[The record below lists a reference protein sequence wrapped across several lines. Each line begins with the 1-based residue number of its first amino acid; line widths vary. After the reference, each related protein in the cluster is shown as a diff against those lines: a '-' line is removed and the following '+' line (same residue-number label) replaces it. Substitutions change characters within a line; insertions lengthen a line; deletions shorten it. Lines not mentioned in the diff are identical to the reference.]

1 MAKQHPKTIKHRFVV
16 GLSVIMAV
24 LGTFFAVVISMNL
37 RNQLV
42 TDTEHK
48 ASLILSQAEAL
59 QAYVKQVLRPSMYDL
74 LPPDGFLLE
83 AMSTSYVTRKVMSDL
98 NVQGEQYRYRR
109 VALGARNP
117 DYEADGF
124 ERGLMDRFARDPDL
138 ARIEEITD
146 RNGEEVFVA
155 ARPVRLDATCLHCHG
170 DPAEAPRAMLA
181 RYGAERGFW
190 RHDGELVGVDAV
202 TMPVAGALGQVK
214 GATVSFLALFA
225 LGLAV
230 FYLTVQVFFDRLV
243 VVNLGRVTEVMRRY
257 FPKEAGEAPRPAGG
271 DGPRPAAGDGEIEEI
286 YDGIEAFAS
295 RLKEAR
301 EKIEDHAQNLERKVA
316 DRTLELAREA
326 DERRADV
333 ALFVEL
339 LSILNLSQTRAEL
352 LGGALARIAGRF
364 GAVAAAYECEFS
376 GGGFVSW
383 PPGRTPPPSPPGWR
397 RLVAED
403 SLRLTD
409 DAAYIPV
416 RTTDVSRGLLRLYF
430 PGGDQGPDPEATEL
444 YRAIGQQLGIALE
457 NLDAINSLLGQ
468 NTLLASI
475 FDGISDP
482 LALLDSG
489 YGVIMANEPA
499 RELARALARELA
511 DGGDCPAAPAVPVTP
526 LRLPPEFFG
535 PAVPLPDKADTP
547 PLERPSAIEPSAST
561 ITLPGGR
568 TFAVTR
574 YPLASPSGQDG
585 RMVVY
590 ARENTAER
598 RMREKMRQTEKLV
611 AVGKLAAGLAHEI
624 NNPLG
629 VISCYAELLRQSLT
643 DPQAREDLAVIER
656 HAVMAKKVLRDLLD
670 FARPRQATPG
680 PCDLAALV
688 ASLSRIFDIQ
698 AQARRV
704 RLSTRA
710 PAGLP
715 LANADASA
723 LEQVLSNLLLNALDA
738 VAPDQGEIVLE
749 AGAGPDARTVYL
761 RVADNGPGIAP
772 EDTPRIFDPFFTTK
786 EAGRGSGLGL
796 AVVYGLLRDMN
807 GRIEVENSG
816 GAVFTVTLPACPRP
830 GPGPEEIP

>member
-24 LGTFFAVVISMNL
+24 LGIFFAVVISMNL

-48 ASLILSQAEAL
+48 ASLVLSQAEAI
-59 QAYVKQVLRPSMYDL
+59 QAYVRQVLRPSMYHL

-83 AMSTSYVTRKVMSDL
+83 AMSTSYVTRRVMSDL
-98 NVQGEQYRYRR
+98 SIEGDQYRYRR
-109 VALGARNP
+109 VAVGARNP
-117 DYEADGF
+117 DYEADPF
-124 ERGLMDRFARDPDL
+124 ERALMDRFASDSDL
-138 ARIEEITD
+138 TRIEEITSRD
-146 RNGEEVFVA
+146 GEEVFVA
-155 ARPVRLDATCLHCHG
+155 ARPVRLDPTCLHCHG
-170 DPAEAPRAMLA
+170 DPAEAPKEMLA
-181 RYGAERGFW
+181 RYGAARGFW

-202 TMPVAGALGQVK
+202 TMPVGGALGQIK

-225 LGLAV
+225 LGLGV
-230 FYLTVQVFFDRLV
+230 FYLTVQLFFDRLV
-243 VVNLGRVTEVMRRY
+243 VVNLSRVTEVMRRY
-257 FPKEAGEAPRPAGG
+257 FPKEAVEETRRANAAA
-271 DGPRPAAGDGEIEEI
+271 DGQAVGDGEIEEI
-286 YDGIEAFAS
+286 YAGIEAFAS

-339 LSILNLSQTRAEL
+339 LNILNLSQTRAEL
-352 LGGALARIAGRF
+352 LSGALSRIAARF
-364 GAVAAAYECEFS
+364 GARVAAYECEFS
-376 GGGFVSW
+376 GGGSVSW
-383 PPGRTPPPSPPGWR
+383 PPDASPPPPPPDWR
-397 RLVAED
+397 GLVAGND
-403 SLRLTD
+403 LRLAD
-409 DAAYIPV
+409 HAAFIPV

-430 PGGDQGPDPEATEL
+430 PPDGKGPDPEAVEL

-482 LALLDSG
+482 LALLDGS
-489 YGVIMANEPA
+489 YGVILANEPA
-499 RELARALARELA
+499 RELARALERELA
-511 DGGDCPAAPAVPVTP
+511 ADDVPAAPAVPGQP

-535 PAVPLPDKADTP
+535 PAAPPAPTGRPVCVEPTAATIALPD
-547 PLERPSAIEPSAST
+547 
-561 ITLPGGR
+561 GR

-574 YPLASPSGQDG
+574 YPLPSPSGQDG

-611 AVGKLAAGLAHEI
+611 AVGQLAAGLAHEI

-629 VISCYAELLRQSLT
+629 VISCYAELLRGSLT

-680 PCDLAALV
+680 PCDLAALA
-688 ASLSRIFDIQ
+688 ASISRIFEVQ

-704 RLSTRA
+704 RLVTRA

-738 VAPDQGEIVLE
+738 VEPGRGRVVLE
-749 AGAGPDARTVYL
+749 AGPGPDPKTVCL
-761 RVADNGPGIAP
+761 RVADNGPGIAA
-772 EDTPRIFDPFFTTK
+772 DDMARIFDPFFTTK

-796 AVVYGLLRDMN
+796 AVAFGLVRDMN
-807 GRIEVENSG
+807 GRIEVENDH
-816 GAVFTVTLPACPRP
+816 GAVFTVTLPSCPP
-830 GPGPEEIP
+830 LCQEESA

>member
-1 MAKQHPKTIKHRFVV
+1 MAKQHPSTLKHRFVV

-48 ASLILSQAEAL
+48 ASLILSQAEAI
-59 QAYVKQVLRPSMYDL
+59 QAYVRQVLRPSMYDL

-109 VALGARNP
+109 VAQGARNP
-117 DYEADGF
+117 DYEADAF
-124 ERGLMDRFARDPDL
+124 ERALMDRFDKDPEL
-138 ARIEEITD
+138 TRVEEITD
-146 RNGEEVFVA
+146 RGGEEVFVA
-155 ARPVRLDATCLHCHG
+155 ARPVRLDASCLHCHG
-170 DPAEAPRAMLA
+170 DPAQAPRELLA
-181 RYGAERGFW
+181 RYGSERGFW

-225 LGLAV
+225 LGLAI

-243 VVNLGRVTEVMRRY
+243 VVNLRRVTDVMRRY
-257 FPKEAGEAPRPAGG
+257 FPKEAGEEPRPETGE
-271 DGPRPAAGDGEIEEI
+271 DLKPAAGEGEIKEI
-286 YDGIEAFAS
+286 YAGIEAFAS

-316 DRTLELAREA
+316 ARTLELAHEA
-326 DERRADV
+326 DERRSDV

-339 LSILNLSQTRAEL
+339 LSILNMSQTRAEL
-352 LGGALARIAGRF
+352 LAGALARIAGRF
-364 GAVAAAYECEFS
+364 GARAAAYECEFS
-376 GGGFVSW
+376 GGGSVAW
-383 PPGRTPPPSPPGWR
+383 PPDETPPPSPANWR
-397 RLVAED
+397 QLVAENE
-403 SLRLTD
+403 LRLTD
-409 DAAYIPV
+409 DAAFIPV

-430 PGGDQGPDPEATEL
+430 PEAGPGPDPEATEL

-482 LALLDSG
+482 LALLDGSF
-489 YGVIMANEPA
+489 GVIMANEPA
-499 RELARALARELA
+499 RELARALQRELA
-511 DGGDCPAAPAVPVTP
+511 GVDCPAAPPLPGRP

-535 PAVPLPDKADTP
+535 PAAPLFDKNSPSD
-547 PLERPSAIEPSAST
+547 RPARIEPAAST
-561 ITLPGGR
+561 ISLPDGR

-574 YPLASPSGQDG
+574 YLLASPSGQDG

-629 VISCYAELLRQSLT
+629 VITCYAELLGQSLT
-643 DPQAREDLAVIER
+643 DPQAKDDLAIIER
-656 HAVMAKKVLRDLLD
+656 HAILAKKVLRDLLD

-680 PCDLAALV
+680 PCDLTALL
-688 ASLSRIFDIQ
+688 ASISRIFEVQ
-698 AQARRV
+698 AQARRA
-704 RLSTRA
+704 RLLTRA
-710 PAGLP
+710 PTDLP

-738 VAPDQGEIVLE
+738 VASTDGEILLE
-749 AGAGPDARTVYL
+749 AGAGTDTETVYL
-761 RVADNGPGIAP
+761 RVSDNGPGIAP
-772 EDTPRIFDPFFTTK
+772 QDAPRIFDPFFTTK

-796 AVVYGLLRDMN
+796 AVVFGLVRDMN
-807 GRIEVENSG
+807 GRIEVENDG
-816 GAVFTVTLPACPRP
+816 GAVFTVTLPACPRHCQ
-830 GPGPEEIP
+830 EETP